1 MRLRQ
6 CVTERRREQ
15 DQPAGSSLDSQ
26 KGGNKIRQGPE
37 DGALSTFGGKVS
49 VCGSIMFRAPLG
61 SRGRPWRTW
70 TPALGKSPDFRN
82 TIVTRDTDFTAL

>member
-6 CVTERRREQ
+6 CVRERRREQ
-15 DQPAGSSLDSQ
+15 DQLAGSSLDSQ
-26 KGGNKIRQGPE
+26 KKGDKIHQDLE

-49 VCGSIMFRAPLG
+49 LWHHHVKGTSGLQRET
-61 SRGRPWRTW
+61 WRTW

-82 TIVTRDTDFTAL
+82 TIVTRDMDFTAL